1 MPSLLPTYANI
12 TGSAKIDLAPGLG
25 QQLQDQVTDE
35 TDEQKKK
42 RWKLLQQ
49 QSSGITSTD
58 SGSALGGLA
67 APALF
72 GSYGR

>member
-1 MPSLLPTYANI
+1 MPSLLTPYANI

-25 QQLQDQVTDE
+25 QQLQDQVTGE
-35 TDEQKKK
+35 TDEERRK
-42 RWKLLQQ
+42 RLKLLQQ
-49 QSSGITSTD
+49 NSNGITSTG